1 MNNFLN
7 NQIGNTII
15 DASEISNLINVDVL
29 HTVNTLDNLNKEV
42 FYLKT
47 DFSIPSSEQNT
58 TDNFTAIFKINPD
71 EILNP
76 VNLIKDKLDSE
87 TGNSTNT
94 SDILIN
100 KTEII
105 SNTYTDNHALT
116 VQKVEPIIS

>member
-1 MNNFLN
+1 M
-7 NQIGNTII
+7 
-15 DASEISNLINVDVL
+15 
-29 HTVNTLDNLNKEV
+29 
-42 FYLKT
+42 YLKT
-47 DFSIPSSEQNT
+47 DFSIPPTEENRM
-58 TDNFTAIFKINPD
+58 DNFIAIFKIKSD
-71 EILNP
+71 EIINP

-116 VQKVEPIIS
+116 VQKVEPVIS